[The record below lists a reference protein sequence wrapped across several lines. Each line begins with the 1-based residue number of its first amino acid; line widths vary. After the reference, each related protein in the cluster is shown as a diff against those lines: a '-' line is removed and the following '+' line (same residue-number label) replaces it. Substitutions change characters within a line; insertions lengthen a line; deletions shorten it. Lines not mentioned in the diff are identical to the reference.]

1 MALVLIIATFILV
14 TYKSCIVDIKSP
26 PKLWDSLPTRKLE
39 TNLFWI
45 MILHGVS
52 PSGFYNPPSPSLV
65 IIAQTLMNQRMR
77 GTYRVKLVHW

>member
-26 PKLWDSLPTRKLE
+26 PKLWVSLPTRKLE
-39 TNLFWI
+39 THFFWA

-52 PSGFYNPPSPSLV
+52 PSSIYTPPPFLV

-77 GTYRVKLVHW
+77 GTYRFELVRW